1 MNFEDYETLPTTDVS
16 THMMAGAIAG
26 LMEHCVMYPLDSVK
40 VNQEYS
46 FNIKI
51 DCKLVYRYLCVRK
64 IV

>member
-51 DCKLVYRYLCVRK
+51 DRKLVYRYLCLRK
-64 IV
+64 MV

>member
-40 VNQEYS
+40 VNQEYN
-46 FNIKI
+46 FNVKI
-51 DCKLVYRYLCVRK
+51 DCKLVCHYFRLRK